1 MYASIF
7 FHLFETMHGMCYD
20 IENRNPLFFGAF
32 PQRKND
38 GVSAIL
44 KNKELI
50 GMDWVK
56 QLNQALAYI
65 EANLEGEIHL
75 ERAAQLA
82 CCSTYHFQ
90 RMFTYLAG
98 IPLSEYIRRRRMT
111 KAALDLQNGAKVLDV
126 ALKYG
131 YDSPTA
137 FNRAFRGIH
146 GVAPS
151 SAKEPGVQLCS
162 FQPISFVITIKGE
175 VALNYRIEHKEAFR
189 IVGIH
194 APMEKEIERNFQ
206 TVPKLWEEI
215 ASGGILPKLLPLM
228 NGQLSGVL
236 GVCACGEKE
245 DWRYWIAVAS
255 DAPSGEFD
263 AYTIPAFT
271 WAIFPGSGPMPGA
284 IQELEKRIATEWL
297 PTSGYEFADGPDVE
311 VYFTPDPKQATFEV
325 WVPVCKGTET
335 K

>member
-1 MYASIF
+1 MHASIF

-126 ALKYG
+126 ALKIG
-131 YDSPTA
+131 
-137 FNRAFRGIH
+137 RASCR
-146 GVAPS
+146 
-151 SAKEPGVQLCS
+151 
-162 FQPISFVITIKGE
+162 
-175 VALNYRIEHKEAFR
+175 
-189 IVGIH
+189 
-194 APMEKEIERNFQ
+194 ER
-206 TVPKLWEEI
+206 V
-215 ASGGILPKLLPLM
+215 
-228 NGQLSGVL
+228 
-236 GVCACGEKE
+236 
-245 DWRYWIAVAS
+245 
-255 DAPSGEFD
+255 
-263 AYTIPAFT
+263 
-271 WAIFPGSGPMPGA
+271 
-284 IQELEKRIATEWL
+284 
-297 PTSGYEFADGPDVE
+297 
-311 VYFTPDPKQATFEV
+311 
-325 WVPVCKGTET
+325 
-335 K
+335 

>member
-1 MYASIF
+1 
-7 FHLFETMHGMCYD
+7 
-20 IENRNPLFFGAF
+20 
-32 PQRKND
+32 
-38 GVSAIL
+38 
-44 KNKELI
+44 
-50 GMDWVK
+50 MDWVK

-137 FNRAFRGIH
+137 FNRAFRGVH

-175 VALNYRIEHKEAFR
+175 IALNYRIEHKEAFR

-215 ASGGILPKLLPLM
+215 ASGGILPKL
-228 NGQLSGVL
+228 
-236 GVCACGEKE
+236 
-245 DWRYWIAVAS
+245 
-255 DAPSGEFD
+255 
-263 AYTIPAFT
+263 
-271 WAIFPGSGPMPGA
+271 FP
-284 IQELEKRIATEWL
+284 
-297 PTSGYEFADGPDVE
+297 
-311 VYFTPDPKQATFEV
+311 
-325 WVPVCKGTET
+325 
-335 K
+335 